1 MLTLTSLVVAS
12 IKWAD
17 AAKYWGEAATL
28 SRTDGGMG
36 LRELR
41 LFFAQLDIR
50 VLFLALSYWAS
61 GPFTCLK
68 FLKESGRKASTSI
81 LFEHEHHP
89 NHHPRPWEIKAR
101 TFKMKHPMV
110 ILPLKKKRRRRK
122 KLHRSPF
129 VPLQTLRRFWRE
141 GEVILC
147 MCELEF

>member
-1 MLTLTSLVVAS
+1 M
-12 IKWAD
+12 
-17 AAKYWGEAATL
+17 
-28 SRTDGGMG
+28 GGMG

-50 VLFLALSYWAS
+50 VLFLALNYWAS
-61 GPFTCLK
+61 GLFMCLK
-68 FLKESGRKASTSI
+68 FLKESGRKAWTSI

-110 ILPLKKKRRRRK
+110 ILPLKKKEEEEK

>member
-17 AAKYWGEAATL
+17 AAKYWGETTTL

-110 ILPLKKKRRRRK
+110 ILPLKKKK
-122 KLHRSPF
+122 KKKKKITSLSFCATANIATFLAGRGSYF
-129 VPLQTLRRFWRE
+129 VY
-141 GEVILC
+141 V
-147 MCELEF
+147 

>member
-50 VLFLALSYWAS
+50 VPVLALNYWAS

-68 FLKESGRKASTSI
+68 FLKVWKKGLDCTI

-101 TFKMKHPMV
+101 TFK
-110 ILPLKKKRRRRK
+110 
-122 KLHRSPF
+122 
-129 VPLQTLRRFWRE
+129 
-141 GEVILC
+141 
-147 MCELEF
+147 

>member
-17 AAKYWGEAATL
+17 AAKYWGEATTL

-110 ILPLKKKRRRRK
+110 ILPLKKKK
-122 KLHRSPF
+122 KKKKKITSLSFCATANIATFLAGRGSYF
-129 VPLQTLRRFWRE
+129 VY
-141 GEVILC
+141 V
-147 MCELEF
+147 

>member
-110 ILPLKKKRRRRK
+110 ILPLKKKK
-122 KLHRSPF
+122 KKKKKITSLSFCATANIATFLAGRGSYF
-129 VPLQTLRRFWRE
+129 VY
-141 GEVILC
+141 V
-147 MCELEF
+147 

>member
-1 MLTLTSLVVAS
+1 MLILTSLVVAS

-50 VLFLALSYWAS
+50 VLFLALNYWAS

-68 FLKESGRKASTSI
+68 FLKESGRKAWTAFCLSMSTI
-81 LFEHEHHP
+81 LTIIPGHGKSKPGHS
-89 NHHPRPWEIKAR
+89 K
-101 TFKMKHPMV
+101 
-110 ILPLKKKRRRRK
+110 
-122 KLHRSPF
+122 
-129 VPLQTLRRFWRE
+129 
-141 GEVILC
+141 
-147 MCELEF
+147 

>member
-1 MLTLTSLVVAS
+1 MLTDFIGVAS

-41 LFFAQLDIR
+41 LFFAQLGYIR
-50 VLFLALSYWAS
+50 VLFLALNYWAS

-68 FLKESGRKASTSI
+68 FLKESGRKAWTAFCLSMSTI
-81 LFEHEHHP
+81 LTIIPGHG
-89 NHHPRPWEIKAR
+89 KSAR

-110 ILPLKKKRRRRK
+110 ILPLKKRRRRK
-122 KLHRSPF
+122 KLHRSLLCHCKHCDVSMEGSYF
-129 VPLQTLRRFWRE
+129 VY
-141 GEVILC
+141 V
-147 MCELEF
+147 